1 MAKSRRIKTDAGEAV
16 VQGLNQE
23 QLTMKPAEHTEVVYD
38 PKTGDPIV
46 GAPAQEKGPEQPV
59 QDIQEV
65 DQEQAQ
71 QKTLIMSIDAIT
83 LSAMRTLQAKQK
95 AKRTGLDEVIASETL
110 GQFQEDF
117 WKQISDLPWEL
128 ILMDQ
133 DPFTISY
140 RQVEGSQSPRPIL
153 HFEFL
158 APVEYSVLAIGEM
171 ITCLTVYHKH
181 RRWVMDNYSWTAK
194 NSEQI
199 TDLLCR
205 LRCIIEQLIQVN
217 E

>member
-1 MAKSRRIKTDAGEAV
+1 MAKSRRIKTNAEEAV
-16 VQGLNQE
+16 KENFNMETEDPIQQDPVQEEMVEGIKDIEQE
-23 QLTMKPAEHTEVVYD
+23 Q
-38 PKTGDPIV
+38 
-46 GAPAQEKGPEQPV
+46 PEQKALV
-59 QDIQEV
+59 
-65 DQEQAQ
+65 
-71 QKTLIMSIDAIT
+71 MSIDAIT

-117 WKQISDLPWEL
+117 WKQVSDLPWEL

-133 DPFTISY
+133 DPFRISY
-140 RQVEGSQSPRPIL
+140 RQVENSQSPRPIL

-181 RRWVMDNYSWTAK
+181 RRWVMENYSWTTK
-194 NSEQI
+194 NAEQMA
-199 TDLLCR
+199 DLLCR

>member
-1 MAKSRRIKTDAGEAV
+1 MAKSRRIKTNAEEAV
-16 VQGLNQE
+16 KENFNMETEDPIQQDPVQEEMVEGIKEIEQE
-23 QLTMKPAEHTEVVYD
+23 Q
-38 PKTGDPIV
+38 
-46 GAPAQEKGPEQPV
+46 PEQKALV
-59 QDIQEV
+59 
-65 DQEQAQ
+65 
-71 QKTLIMSIDAIT
+71 MSIDAIT

-117 WKQISDLPWEL
+117 WKQVSDLPWEL

-133 DPFTISY
+133 DPFRISY
-140 RQVEGSQSPRPIL
+140 RQVENSQSPRPIL

-181 RRWVMDNYSWTAK
+181 RRWVMENYSWTAK
-194 NSEQI
+194 NSEQM

>member
-16 VQGLNQE
+16 KENFNMETEDPIQQDPVQEEMVEGIKEIEQE
-23 QLTMKPAEHTEVVYD
+23 Q
-38 PKTGDPIV
+38 
-46 GAPAQEKGPEQPV
+46 PE
-59 QDIQEV
+59 
-65 DQEQAQ
+65 
-71 QKTLIMSIDAIT
+71 QKTLVMSIDAIT

-158 APVEYSVLAIGEM
+158 APIEYSVLAIGEM

-181 RRWVMDNYSWTAK
+181 RRWVMENYSWTTK
-194 NSEQI
+194 NAEQMA
-199 TDLLCR
+199 DLLCR

>member
-1 MAKSRRIKTDAGEAV
+1 MARSRRIKTNAEEAV
-16 VQGLNQE
+16 KENFNMKIEDLIQQDPVQEEMVEGIKEIEQE
-23 QLTMKPAEHTEVVYD
+23 Q
-38 PKTGDPIV
+38 
-46 GAPAQEKGPEQPV
+46 PEQKALV
-59 QDIQEV
+59 
-65 DQEQAQ
+65 
-71 QKTLIMSIDAIT
+71 MSIDAIT

-140 RQVEGSQSPRPIL
+140 RQVEGFQSPRPIL

-181 RRWVMDNYSWTAK
+181 RRWVMENYSWTTK
-194 NSEQI
+194 NAEQMA
-199 TDLLCR
+199 DLLCR

>member
-1 MAKSRRIKTDAGEAV
+1 MAKSRRIKTNAEEAV
-16 VQGLNQE
+16 KENFNMETEDPIQQDPVQEEMVEGIKEIEQE
-23 QLTMKPAEHTEVVYD
+23 Q
-38 PKTGDPIV
+38 
-46 GAPAQEKGPEQPV
+46 PEQKALV
-59 QDIQEV
+59 
-65 DQEQAQ
+65 
-71 QKTLIMSIDAIT
+71 MSINAIT

-95 AKRTGLDEVIASETL
+95 AERTGLDEVIASETL

-181 RRWVMDNYSWTAK
+181 RRWVMENYSWTTK
-194 NSEQI
+194 NAEQM

>member
-1 MAKSRRIKTDAGEAV
+1 MAKSRRIKTNAEEAV
-16 VQGLNQE
+16 KENFNMETEDPIQQDPVQEEMVEGIKEIEQE
-23 QLTMKPAEHTEVVYD
+23 Q
-38 PKTGDPIV
+38 
-46 GAPAQEKGPEQPV
+46 PEQKALV
-59 QDIQEV
+59 
-65 DQEQAQ
+65 
-71 QKTLIMSIDAIT
+71 MSIDAIT

-181 RRWVMDNYSWTAK
+181 RRWVMENYSWTAK
-194 NSEQI
+194 NSEQM

>member
-1 MAKSRRIKTDAGEAV
+1 MAKSRRIKTNAEEAV
-16 VQGLNQE
+16 KENFNMETEDPIQQDPVQEEMVEGIKEIEQE
-23 QLTMKPAEHTEVVYD
+23 Q
-38 PKTGDPIV
+38 
-46 GAPAQEKGPEQPV
+46 PEQKALV
-59 QDIQEV
+59 
-65 DQEQAQ
+65 
-71 QKTLIMSIDAIT
+71 MSIDAIT

-133 DPFTISY
+133 DPFRISY
-140 RQVEGSQSPRPIL
+140 RQVENSQSPRPIL

-181 RRWVMDNYSWTAK
+181 RRWVMENYSWTTK
-194 NSEQI
+194 NAEQMA
-199 TDLLCR
+199 DLLCR

>member
-1 MAKSRRIKTDAGEAV
+1 MAKSRRIKTNAEEAV
-16 VQGLNQE
+16 KENFNMETEDPIQQDPVQEEMVEGIKEIEQE
-23 QLTMKPAEHTEVVYD
+23 Q
-38 PKTGDPIV
+38 PK
-46 GAPAQEKGPEQPV
+46 
-59 QDIQEV
+59 
-65 DQEQAQ
+65 
-71 QKTLIMSIDAIT
+71 QKALVMSIDAIT

-95 AKRTGLDEVIASETL
+95 AKRTRLDEVIASETL

-181 RRWVMDNYSWTAK
+181 RRWVMENYSWTTK
-194 NSEQI
+194 NAEQMV
-199 TDLLCR
+199 DLLCR

>member
-1 MAKSRRIKTDAGEAV
+1 MARSRRIKTNAEEAV
-16 VQGLNQE
+16 KENFNMETEDPIQQDPVQEEMVEGIKEIEQE
-23 QLTMKPAEHTEVVYD
+23 Q
-38 PKTGDPIV
+38 
-46 GAPAQEKGPEQPV
+46 PEQKALV
-59 QDIQEV
+59 
-65 DQEQAQ
+65 
-71 QKTLIMSIDAIT
+71 MSIDAIT

-158 APVEYSVLAIGEM
+158 APIEYSVLAIGEM

-181 RRWVMDNYSWTAK
+181 RRWVMENYSWTAK
-194 NSEQI
+194 NAEQM

>member
-1 MAKSRRIKTDAGEAV
+1 MAKSRRIKTNAEEAV
-16 VQGLNQE
+16 KENFNMETEDPIQHDPVQEEMVEGIKEIEQE
-23 QLTMKPAEHTEVVYD
+23 QPE
-38 PKTGDPIV
+38 PKALV
-46 GAPAQEKGPEQPV
+46 
-59 QDIQEV
+59 
-65 DQEQAQ
+65 
-71 QKTLIMSIDAIT
+71 MSIDAIT

-117 WKQISDLPWEL
+117 WKQISGLPWEL

-158 APVEYSVLAIGEM
+158 APIEYSVLAIGEM

-181 RRWVMDNYSWTAK
+181 RRWVMENYSWTTK
-194 NSEQI
+194 NAEQMA
-199 TDLLCR
+199 DLLCR

>member
-1 MAKSRRIKTDAGEAV
+1 MAKSRKIKTNAEEAV
-16 VQGLNQE
+16 KENFNMETEDPIQQDPVQEEMVEGIKEIEQE
-23 QLTMKPAEHTEVVYD
+23 Q
-38 PKTGDPIV
+38 
-46 GAPAQEKGPEQPV
+46 PEQKALV
-59 QDIQEV
+59 
-65 DQEQAQ
+65 
-71 QKTLIMSIDAIT
+71 MSIDAIT

-158 APVEYSVLAIGEM
+158 APIEYSVLAIGEM

-194 NSEQI
+194 NSEQM

>member
-1 MAKSRRIKTDAGEAV
+1 MAKSRRIKTNAEEAV
-16 VQGLNQE
+16 KENFNMETKDPIQQDPVQEEMVEGIKEIEQE
-23 QLTMKPAEHTEVVYD
+23 Q
-38 PKTGDPIV
+38 
-46 GAPAQEKGPEQPV
+46 PEQKALV
-59 QDIQEV
+59 
-65 DQEQAQ
+65 
-71 QKTLIMSIDAIT
+71 MSIDAIT

-140 RQVEGSQSPRPIL
+140 RQVEGYQSPRPIL

-158 APVEYSVLAIGEM
+158 APIEYSVLAIGEM

-181 RRWVMDNYSWTAK
+181 RRWVMENYSWTTK
-194 NSEQI
+194 NAEQMA
-199 TDLLCR
+199 DLLCR

>member
-1 MAKSRRIKTDAGEAV
+1 MAKSRRIKTNAGEAV
-16 VQGLNQE
+16 KENFNMETEDPIQQDPVQEEMVEGIKEIEQE
-23 QLTMKPAEHTEVVYD
+23 Q
-38 PKTGDPIV
+38 
-46 GAPAQEKGPEQPV
+46 PEQKALV
-59 QDIQEV
+59 
-65 DQEQAQ
+65 
-71 QKTLIMSIDAIT
+71 MSIDAIT

-181 RRWVMDNYSWTAK
+181 RRWVMENYSWTTK
-194 NSEQI
+194 NSEQM

>member
-1 MAKSRRIKTDAGEAV
+1 MAKSRRIKTDAEEAV
-16 VQGLNQE
+16 KENFNMETEDPIQQDPVQEEMVEGIKEIEQE
-23 QLTMKPAEHTEVVYD
+23 Q
-38 PKTGDPIV
+38 
-46 GAPAQEKGPEQPV
+46 PEQKALV
-59 QDIQEV
+59 
-65 DQEQAQ
+65 
-71 QKTLIMSIDAIT
+71 MSIDVIT

-181 RRWVMDNYSWTAK
+181 RRWVMENYSWTAK
-194 NSEQI
+194 NSEQM

>member
-1 MAKSRRIKTDAGEAV
+1 MARSRRIKTNAEEAV
-16 VQGLNQE
+16 KENFNMETEDPIQQDPVQEEMVEGIKEIEQE
-23 QLTMKPAEHTEVVYD
+23 Q
-38 PKTGDPIV
+38 
-46 GAPAQEKGPEQPV
+46 PEQKALV
-59 QDIQEV
+59 
-65 DQEQAQ
+65 
-71 QKTLIMSIDAIT
+71 MSIDAIT

-194 NSEQI
+194 NSEQM

>member
-1 MAKSRRIKTDAGEAV
+1 MAKSRRIKTNAEEAV
-16 VQGLNQE
+16 KENFNMETEDPIQQDPVQEEMVEGIKEIEQE
-23 QLTMKPAEHTEVVYD
+23 Q
-38 PKTGDPIV
+38 
-46 GAPAQEKGPEQPV
+46 PEQKALV
-59 QDIQEV
+59 
-65 DQEQAQ
+65 
-71 QKTLIMSIDAIT
+71 MSIDAIT

-117 WKQISDLPWEL
+117 WKQVSDLPWEL

-140 RQVEGSQSPRPIL
+140 RQVEGSQLPRPIL

-158 APVEYSVLAIGEM
+158 APIEYSVLAIGEM

-181 RRWVMDNYSWTAK
+181 RRWVMENYSWTTK
-194 NSEQI
+194 NAEQMA
-199 TDLLCR
+199 DLLCR

>member
-1 MAKSRRIKTDAGEAV
+1 MAKSRRIKTNAEEAV
-16 VQGLNQE
+16 KENFNMETEDPIQQDPVQEEMVEGIKEIEQE
-23 QLTMKPAEHTEVVYD
+23 Q
-38 PKTGDPIV
+38 
-46 GAPAQEKGPEQPV
+46 PEQKALV
-59 QDIQEV
+59 
-65 DQEQAQ
+65 
-71 QKTLIMSIDAIT
+71 MSIDAIT

-133 DPFTISY
+133 DPFRISY
-140 RQVEGSQSPRPIL
+140 RQVENSQSPRPIL

-181 RRWVMDNYSWTAK
+181 RRWVMENYSWTAK
-194 NSEQI
+194 NSEQM

>member
-1 MAKSRRIKTDAGEAV
+1 MAKSRRIKTNAEEAV
-16 VQGLNQE
+16 KENFNMETEDPIQQDPVQEEMVEGIKEIEQE
-23 QLTMKPAEHTEVVYD
+23 Q
-38 PKTGDPIV
+38 
-46 GAPAQEKGPEQPV
+46 PEQKALV
-59 QDIQEV
+59 
-65 DQEQAQ
+65 
-71 QKTLIMSIDAIT
+71 MSIDAIT

-95 AKRTGLDEVIASETL
+95 AKRTGLDEVITSETL

-133 DPFTISY
+133 DPFRISY
-140 RQVEGSQSPRPIL
+140 RQVENSQSPRPIL

-181 RRWVMDNYSWTAK
+181 RRWVMENYSWTTK
-194 NSEQI
+194 NAEQMA
-199 TDLLCR
+199 DLLCR

>member
-1 MAKSRRIKTDAGEAV
+1 MAKSRRIKTNAEEAV
-16 VQGLNQE
+16 KENFNMETEDPIQQDPVQEEMVEGIKEIEQE
-23 QLTMKPAEHTEVVYD
+23 Q
-38 PKTGDPIV
+38 
-46 GAPAQEKGPEQPV
+46 PE
-59 QDIQEV
+59 
-65 DQEQAQ
+65 
-71 QKTLIMSIDAIT
+71 QKTLVMSIDAIT

-117 WKQISDLPWEL
+117 WKQVSDLPWEL

-181 RRWVMDNYSWTAK
+181 RRWVMENYSWTAK
-194 NSEQI
+194 NSEQM

>member
-1 MAKSRRIKTDAGEAV
+1 MAKSRRIKTNAEEAV
-16 VQGLNQE
+16 KENFNMETEDPIQQDPVQEEMVEGIKEIEQE
-23 QLTMKPAEHTEVVYD
+23 Q
-38 PKTGDPIV
+38 
-46 GAPAQEKGPEQPV
+46 PEQKALV
-59 QDIQEV
+59 
-65 DQEQAQ
+65 
-71 QKTLIMSIDAIT
+71 MSIDAIT

-171 ITCLTVYHKH
+171 ITCLMVYHKH
-181 RRWVMDNYSWTAK
+181 RRWVMENYSWTAK
-194 NSEQI
+194 NSEQM

>member
-1 MAKSRRIKTDAGEAV
+1 MAKSRRIKTNAEEAV
-16 VQGLNQE
+16 KENFNMETEDPIQQDPVQEEMVEGIKEIEQE
-23 QLTMKPAEHTEVVYD
+23 Q
-38 PKTGDPIV
+38 
-46 GAPAQEKGPEQPV
+46 PEQKALV
-59 QDIQEV
+59 
-65 DQEQAQ
+65 
-71 QKTLIMSIDAIT
+71 MSIDAIT

-117 WKQISDLPWEL
+117 WKQISDLPWKL

-171 ITCLTVYHKH
+171 ITCLMVYHKH
-181 RRWVMDNYSWTAK
+181 RRWVMENYSWTTK
-194 NSEQI
+194 NAEQMA
-199 TDLLCR
+199 DLLCR

>member
-1 MAKSRRIKTDAGEAV
+1 MAKSRRIKTNAEEAV
-16 VQGLNQE
+16 KENFNMETKDPIQQDPVQEEMVEGIKEIEQE
-23 QLTMKPAEHTEVVYD
+23 Q
-38 PKTGDPIV
+38 
-46 GAPAQEKGPEQPV
+46 PEQKALV
-59 QDIQEV
+59 
-65 DQEQAQ
+65 
-71 QKTLIMSIDAIT
+71 MSIDAIT

-181 RRWVMDNYSWTAK
+181 RRWVMENYSWTAK
-194 NSEQI
+194 NSEQM

>member
-1 MAKSRRIKTDAGEAV
+1 MAKSRRIKTNAEEAV
-16 VQGLNQE
+16 KENFNMETEDPIQQDPVQEEMVEGIKEIEQE
-23 QLTMKPAEHTEVVYD
+23 Q
-38 PKTGDPIV
+38 
-46 GAPAQEKGPEQPV
+46 PEQKALV
-59 QDIQEV
+59 
-65 DQEQAQ
+65 
-71 QKTLIMSIDAIT
+71 MSIDAIT

-133 DPFTISY
+133 DPFTTSY

-194 NSEQI
+194 NSEQM

>member
-1 MAKSRRIKTDAGEAV
+1 MAKSRRIKTNAEEAV
-16 VQGLNQE
+16 KENFNMETEDPIQQDPVQEEMVEGIKEIEQE
-23 QLTMKPAEHTEVVYD
+23 Q
-38 PKTGDPIV
+38 
-46 GAPAQEKGPEQPV
+46 PEQKALV
-59 QDIQEV
+59 
-65 DQEQAQ
+65 
-71 QKTLIMSIDAIT
+71 MSIDAIT

-181 RRWVMDNYSWTAK
+181 RRWVMENYSRTAK
-194 NSEQI
+194 NSEQM

>member
-1 MAKSRRIKTDAGEAV
+1 MAKSRRIKTNAEEAV
-16 VQGLNQE
+16 KENFNMETEDPIQQDPVQEEMVEGIKEIEQE
-23 QLTMKPAEHTEVVYD
+23 Q
-38 PKTGDPIV
+38 
-46 GAPAQEKGPEQPV
+46 PE
-59 QDIQEV
+59 
-65 DQEQAQ
+65 
-71 QKTLIMSIDAIT
+71 QKTLVMSIDAIT

-133 DPFTISY
+133 DPFRISY
-140 RQVEGSQSPRPIL
+140 RQVENSQSPRPIL

-181 RRWVMDNYSWTAK
+181 RRWVMENYSWTAK
-194 NSEQI
+194 NSEQM

>member
-1 MAKSRRIKTDAGEAV
+1 MAKSRRIKTNAEEAV
-16 VQGLNQE
+16 KENFNMETEDQIQQDPVQEEMVEGIKEIEQE
-23 QLTMKPAEHTEVVYD
+23 Q
-38 PKTGDPIV
+38 
-46 GAPAQEKGPEQPV
+46 PEQKALV
-59 QDIQEV
+59 
-65 DQEQAQ
+65 
-71 QKTLIMSIDAIT
+71 MSIDAIT

-117 WKQISDLPWEL
+117 WKQVSDLPWEL

-133 DPFTISY
+133 DPFRISY
-140 RQVEGSQSPRPIL
+140 RQVENSQSPRPIL

-181 RRWVMDNYSWTAK
+181 RRWVMENYSWTAK
-194 NSEQI
+194 NSEQM

>member
-1 MAKSRRIKTDAGEAV
+1 MAKSRRIKTNAEEAV
-16 VQGLNQE
+16 KENFNMETEDPIQQDPVQEEMVEGIKEIEQE
-23 QLTMKPAEHTEVVYD
+23 Q
-38 PKTGDPIV
+38 
-46 GAPAQEKGPEQPV
+46 PEQKALV
-59 QDIQEV
+59 
-65 DQEQAQ
+65 
-71 QKTLIMSIDAIT
+71 MSIDAIT

-158 APVEYSVLAIGEM
+158 APVEYSVLAMGEM

-181 RRWVMDNYSWTAK
+181 RRWVMENYSWTTK
-194 NSEQI
+194 NAEQMA
-199 TDLLCR
+199 DLLCR

>member
-1 MAKSRRIKTDAGEAV
+1 MAKSRRIKTNAEEAV
-16 VQGLNQE
+16 KENFNMETEDPIQQDPVQEEMVEGIKEIEQE
-23 QLTMKPAEHTEVVYD
+23 Q
-38 PKTGDPIV
+38 
-46 GAPAQEKGPEQPV
+46 PEQKALV
-59 QDIQEV
+59 
-65 DQEQAQ
+65 
-71 QKTLIMSIDAIT
+71 MSIDAIT

-181 RRWVMDNYSWTAK
+181 RRWVMENYSWTTK
-194 NSEQI
+194 NAEQMA
-199 TDLLCR
+199 DLLCR

>member
-1 MAKSRRIKTDAGEAV
+1 MAKSRRIKTETVAQTV
-16 VQGLNQE
+16 
-23 QLTMKPAEHTEVVYD
+23 EHTEEVYD

-46 GAPAQEKGPEQPV
+46 DAPVQEKGPEPV
-59 QDIQEV
+59 QEEV
-65 DQEQAQ
+65 HEEK
-71 QKTLIMSIDAIT
+71 KTLVMSIDAIT
-83 LSAMRTLQAKQK
+83 ISAMKTLQAKQK
-95 AKRTGLDEVIASETL
+95 AKRTGLDEVIANETL

-117 WKQISDLPWEL
+117 WKQITDLPWEL

-140 RQVEGSQSPRPIL
+140 RQVEGSQSQRPVL

-158 APVEYSVLAIGEM
+158 APVEYSVLAINEM
-171 ITCLTVYHKH
+171 ITCLMVYHKH
-181 RRWVMDNYSWTAK
+181 RRWVIDNYSWTTKHA
-194 NSEQI
+194 EQI
-199 TDLLCR
+199 ADLLCR

>member
-1 MAKSRRIKTDAGEAV
+1 MAKSRRIKTNAEEAV
-16 VQGLNQE
+16 KENFNMETEDPIQHDPVQEEMVEGIKEIEQE
-23 QLTMKPAEHTEVVYD
+23 Q
-38 PKTGDPIV
+38 
-46 GAPAQEKGPEQPV
+46 PEQKALV
-59 QDIQEV
+59 
-65 DQEQAQ
+65 
-71 QKTLIMSIDAIT
+71 MSIDAIT

-133 DPFTISY
+133 DPFRISY
-140 RQVEGSQSPRPIL
+140 RQVENSQSPRPIL

-181 RRWVMDNYSWTAK
+181 RRWVMENYSWTAK
-194 NSEQI
+194 NSEQM

>member
-16 VQGLNQE
+16 KENFNMETEDPIQQDPVQEEMVEGIKEIEQE
-23 QLTMKPAEHTEVVYD
+23 Q
-38 PKTGDPIV
+38 
-46 GAPAQEKGPEQPV
+46 PEQKALV
-59 QDIQEV
+59 
-65 DQEQAQ
+65 
-71 QKTLIMSIDAIT
+71 MSIDAIT

-181 RRWVMDNYSWTAK
+181 RRWVMENYSWTAK

>member
-1 MAKSRRIKTDAGEAV
+1 MAKSRRIKTNAEEAV
-16 VQGLNQE
+16 KENFNMETEDPIQQDPVQEEMVEGIKEIEQE
-23 QLTMKPAEHTEVVYD
+23 Q
-38 PKTGDPIV
+38 
-46 GAPAQEKGPEQPV
+46 PEQKALV
-59 QDIQEV
+59 
-65 DQEQAQ
+65 
-71 QKTLIMSIDAIT
+71 MSIDAIT
-83 LSAMRTLQAKQK
+83 LSAMRTLQAKRK

-133 DPFTISY
+133 DPFRISY
-140 RQVEGSQSPRPIL
+140 RQVENSQSPRPIL

-181 RRWVMDNYSWTAK
+181 RRWVMENYSWTAK
-194 NSEQI
+194 NSEQM

>member
-1 MAKSRRIKTDAGEAV
+1 MAKSRRIKTDAEEAV
-16 VQGLNQE
+16 KENFNMETEDPIQQDPVQEEMVEGIKEIEQE
-23 QLTMKPAEHTEVVYD
+23 Q
-38 PKTGDPIV
+38 
-46 GAPAQEKGPEQPV
+46 PEQKALV
-59 QDIQEV
+59 
-65 DQEQAQ
+65 
-71 QKTLIMSIDAIT
+71 MSIDAIT

-181 RRWVMDNYSWTAK
+181 RRWVMENYSWTAK
-194 NSEQI
+194 NSEQM

>member
-1 MAKSRRIKTDAGEAV
+1 MAKSRRIKTNAEEAV
-16 VQGLNQE
+16 KENFNMETEDPIQQDPVQEEMVEGIKEIEQE
-23 QLTMKPAEHTEVVYD
+23 Q
-38 PKTGDPIV
+38 
-46 GAPAQEKGPEQPV
+46 PEQKALV
-59 QDIQEV
+59 
-65 DQEQAQ
+65 
-71 QKTLIMSIDAIT
+71 MSIDTIT

-133 DPFTISY
+133 DPFRISY
-140 RQVEGSQSPRPIL
+140 RQVENSQSPRPIL

-158 APVEYSVLAIGEM
+158 APIEYSVLAIGEM

-181 RRWVMDNYSWTAK
+181 RRWVMENYSWTTK
-194 NSEQI
+194 NAEQMA
-199 TDLLCR
+199 DLLCR

>member
-1 MAKSRRIKTDAGEAV
+1 MAKSRRIKTNAEEAV
-16 VQGLNQE
+16 KENFNMETEDPIQQDPVQEEMVEGIKEIEQE
-23 QLTMKPAEHTEVVYD
+23 Q
-38 PKTGDPIV
+38 
-46 GAPAQEKGPEQPV
+46 PEQKALV
-59 QDIQEV
+59 
-65 DQEQAQ
+65 
-71 QKTLIMSIDAIT
+71 MSIDAIT

-133 DPFTISY
+133 DPFRISY

-181 RRWVMDNYSWTAK
+181 RRWVMENYSWTAK
-194 NSEQI
+194 NSEQM

>member
-1 MAKSRRIKTDAGEAV
+1 MAKSRRIKTNAEEAV
-16 VQGLNQE
+16 KENFNMETEDPIQQDPVQEEMVGGIKEIEQE
-23 QLTMKPAEHTEVVYD
+23 Q
-38 PKTGDPIV
+38 
-46 GAPAQEKGPEQPV
+46 PEQKALV
-59 QDIQEV
+59 
-65 DQEQAQ
+65 
-71 QKTLIMSIDAIT
+71 MSIDAIT

-133 DPFTISY
+133 DPFRISY
-140 RQVEGSQSPRPIL
+140 RQVENSQSPRPIL

-181 RRWVMDNYSWTAK
+181 RRWVMENYSWTAK
-194 NSEQI
+194 NSEQM

>member
-1 MAKSRRIKTDAGEAV
+1 MAKSRRIKTNAEEAV
-16 VQGLNQE
+16 KENFNMETEDPIQHDPVQEEMVEGIKEIEQE
-23 QLTMKPAEHTEVVYD
+23 Q
-38 PKTGDPIV
+38 
-46 GAPAQEKGPEQPV
+46 PEQKALV
-59 QDIQEV
+59 
-65 DQEQAQ
+65 
-71 QKTLIMSIDAIT
+71 MSIDAIT

-117 WKQISDLPWEL
+117 WKQVSDLPWEL

-133 DPFTISY
+133 DPFRISY
-140 RQVEGSQSPRPIL
+140 RQVENSQSPRPIL

-181 RRWVMDNYSWTAK
+181 RRWVMENYSWTAK
-194 NSEQI
+194 NSEQM

>member
-1 MAKSRRIKTDAGEAV
+1 MAKSRRIKTNAEEAV
-16 VQGLNQE
+16 KENFNMETEDPIQQDPVQEEMVEGIKDIEQE
-23 QLTMKPAEHTEVVYD
+23 Q
-38 PKTGDPIV
+38 
-46 GAPAQEKGPEQPV
+46 PEQKALV
-59 QDIQEV
+59 
-65 DQEQAQ
+65 
-71 QKTLIMSIDAIT
+71 MSIDAIT

-117 WKQISDLPWEL
+117 WKQVSDLPWEL

-133 DPFTISY
+133 DPFRISY

-181 RRWVMDNYSWTAK
+181 RRWVMENYSWTTK
-194 NSEQI
+194 NAEQMA
-199 TDLLCR
+199 DLLCR

>member
-1 MAKSRRIKTDAGEAV
+1 MAKSRRIKTNAEEAV
-16 VQGLNQE
+16 KENFNMETEDPIQQDPVQEEMVEGIKEIEQE
-23 QLTMKPAEHTEVVYD
+23 Q
-38 PKTGDPIV
+38 
-46 GAPAQEKGPEQPV
+46 PEQKALV
-59 QDIQEV
+59 
-65 DQEQAQ
+65 
-71 QKTLIMSIDAIT
+71 MSIDAIT

-133 DPFTISY
+133 DPFRISY
-140 RQVEGSQSPRPIL
+140 RQVENSQSPRPIL

-181 RRWVMDNYSWTAK
+181 RRWVMENYSWTAK
-194 NSEQI
+194 NAEQMV
-199 TDLLCR
+199 DLLCR